1 MNSAQEVTDAKQVI
15 GVTGCTAISG
25 CAQPYS
31 RRYQV
36 QKERLAA
43 KYTITNVSSG
53 ATGPSPDAYITLNDG
68 GTPQA
73 VIVSNTLTVVNTPV
87 YITPP
92 PSTVT
97 GSDGYTYFL
106 TVSSSS
112 CCSCSQ

>member
-36 QKERLAA
+36 QKLRAEA
-43 KYTITNVSSG
+43 KYTITSVSPSS
-53 ATGPSPDAYITLNDG
+53 TGYVTLIDG
-68 GTPQA
+68 GNPQA
-73 VIVSNTLTVVNTPV
+73 VIDGTTVVNTPV
-87 YITPP
+87 YMVPP
-92 PSTVT
+92 TNPVI
-97 GSDGYTYFL
+97 GSDGLEYTL
-106 TVSSSS
+106 TVTSSS